1 MTHCIIFEPD
11 PTCRET
17 LEGALASLYWRSAHA
32 DSLSGVAARLPG
44 PWAVLAAI
52 ESGDVAALEA
62 IREMRAVAA
71 GIVICVLLDEH
82 SPRFDAQVL
91 EAGADMVFAKPVTE
105 TEIVEAV
112 VAGFLARRR

>member
-1 MTHCIIFEPD
+1 VTHCIIFEPD
-11 PTCRET
+11 PSCRET

-32 DSLSGVAARLPG
+32 DSLSGVASHLPG

-52 ESGDVAALEA
+52 EADDVIALEA

-71 GIVICVLLDEH
+71 GVVICALVDEH
-82 SPRFDAQVL
+82 SPGFDAQLL
-91 EAGADMVFAKPVTE
+91 EAGADTVFAKPVTE

-112 VAGFLARRR
+112 VAGFMARRR